1 MNKYYDIFLN
11 YNNKLMID
19 LFDSFEK
26 HNIFK
31 KIKFNYYSDNKN
43 IFIEKVN
50 IGNGYYAEMKVEKFD
65 FTINIKLKNYEID
78 FYFNKGE
85 VYNDNMSFEDFK
97 KKYYIK
103 INKKKPENSKASKII
118 YFISKDYSAIT
129 YSMKDKSLSSVLPK
143 TLASFSN
150 GDIVD
155 IIKNK
160 QVDNLILNS
169 KNTSFF
175 ISLRSIPNFKDISEE
190 ITDFIFIGKE
200 ISKETKDLINLSSDI
215 TPEMIAG
222 CKELLFNIKDVNE
235 EIYKLRTTPKWN
247 IK

>member
-1 MNKYYDIFLN
+1 MNSYYEMFIK
-11 YNNKLMID
+11 YNNKIMLEI
-19 LFDSFEK
+19 FDSFEK
-26 HNIFK
+26 NNILR
-31 KIKFNYYSDNKN
+31 KINNKDT
-43 IFIEKVN
+43 FIEKID
-50 IGNGYYAEMKVEKFD
+50 IGNGYYAEMKVED
-65 FTINIKLKNYEID
+65 FHFTVNVNLKNYAIG
-78 FYFNKGE
+78 FYFNDGDIYSE
-85 VYNDNMSFEDFK
+85 IISFEDFK
-97 KKYYIK
+97 NKYYIK
-103 INKKKPENSKASKII
+103 INKKKPEDSKTSKTI

-129 YSMKDKSLSSVLPK
+129 YSMKDKSFSSVIPK

-155 IIKNK
+155 IIKNE

-175 ISLRSIPNFKDISEE
+175 TSLRSIPNFKDISEE

-200 ISKETKDLINLSSDI
+200 ISKETKDLINLSADI

-235 EIYKLRTTPKWN
+235 EIYKLRITPKWN
-247 IK
+247 LK

>member
-1 MNKYYDIFLN
+1 MNKYYEMFLK
-11 YNNKLMID
+11 YNNKIMLEI
-19 LFDSFEK
+19 FDSFEK
-26 HNIFK
+26 NNILR
-31 KIKFNYYSDNKN
+31 KINNKDT
-43 IFIEKVN
+43 FIEKID
-50 IGNGYYAEMKVEKFD
+50 IGSGCYAEMKVDGFH
-65 FTINIKLKNYEID
+65 FTVNVNLKNYEID
-78 FYFNKGE
+78 FYFNDGDI
-85 VYNDNMSFEDFK
+85 YNELISFEDFK
-97 KKYYIK
+97 NKYYIK

-129 YSMKDKSLSSVLPK
+129 YSMKDKSFSSVIPK

-150 GDIVD
+150 ADIVD
-155 IIKNK
+155 IIKNE

-175 ISLRSIPNFKDISEE
+175 TSLRSIPNFKDISEE

-222 CKELLFNIKDVNE
+222 CKELIFNIKDVNE

-247 IK
+247 LK